1 MAQNKLPDV
10 APRTIRV
17 HIPTYNAILEFF
29 RLSPSGLRGSDAIR
43 QVLMQ
48 FGKYCEDQMKAGRQ
62 ASTRDLLAAE
72 QTFHRIMSGEEPNLT
87 LDGEESD
94 D

>member
-10 APRTIRV
+10 APRTVRV

-48 FGKYCEDQMKAGRQ
+48 FGKYCEDQMKAGRT
-62 ASTRDLLAAE
+62 ASTRDLLEAE
-72 QTFHRIMSGEEPNLT
+72 KTFHRIMDNDPIGKTQGEST
-87 LDGEESD
+87 D